1 MVLRIRRIL
10 STNDLNNTKLIS
22 FLTVLSLLILSW
34 GTLFSSY
41 MQQIYS
47 ETISWPVRDGWCT
60 PGIEGLG
67 VHCFGD
73 LYAPISVA
81 SQSNP
86 WFDGLNLAYTPLNLF
101 YYKVLGSSLFG
112 SLGSHTS
119 LLANFFFTV
128 LAFCIPGAYIWRNQH
143 KFEWV
148 SGKWVL
154 LISLT
159 SAPTLVMIDRGN
171 SSFLLFP
178 LLFFFYRGIQSSSLK
193 MTSYSLIAMCLW
205 KPQSVIL
212 ILGVLIFFGLRPFF
226 ISLFRIIF
234 SFGFSFLLYPSNLLQ
249 NVYEW
254 LQNSRD
260 YQNYLSNPTPGNY
273 SLVNLLGYIKGSL
286 SLLLQD
292 GSTIDNAFKPAI
304 SPNAVSV
311 FSVIFA
317 IIIVILLFFAK
328 HQITYPQFVLSTCVF
343 LIALPGTTFSYYFV
357 LMLIPIL
364 VVPGEAVKKELHFVS
379 GKLLW
384 TTYLILLVLIVPAWP
399 FNWNNT
405 PLDIPSGFAILGIN
419 WTGAHFAISLAA
431 MFSVTQLFQ
440 SILAPLKRDTK
451 RGAA

>member
-86 WFDGLNLAYTPLNLF
+86 WSDGLNLAYTPLNLF

-119 LLANFFFTV
+119 LLANFSFTV

-178 LLFFFYRGIQSSSLK
+178 LLFFFYRGIQSSNLK
-193 MTSYSLIAMCLW
+193 MTSFSLIAMCLW

-212 ILGVLIFFGLRPFF
+212 ILGVLIFFGLRPFL

-234 SFGFSFLLYPSNLLQ
+234 FFGFSFLLYPSNLLQ

-273 SLVNLLGYIKGSL
+273 SLVNLFGYIKGSL

-292 GSTIDNAFKPAI
+292 GSTIDNSFKPAI

-311 FSVIFA
+311 FSMIFA
-317 IIIVILLFFAK
+317 ITIVILLFFAK
-328 HQITYPQFVLSTCVF
+328 HRITYPQFVLSTCVF

-364 VVPGEAVKKELHFVS
+364 VVPGEAVKEELHYVS

-384 TTYLILLVLIVPAWP
+384 ITYLILLVLIVPAWP
-399 FNWNNT
+399 FNWHNT

-431 MFSVTQLFQ
+431 MFSVTQLFH
-440 SILAPLKRDTK
+440 SILAPSKRDTK
-451 RGAA
+451 RSAT